1 MRTIV
6 CEQRPRST
14 SQVRT
19 VESNPQLTA
28 LPPSENDTADT
39 RAVCERSIAEGAFVL
54 AFTGPPSST
63 FRRFLRSGAAIVSR
77 GTSSVSGMLV
87 DHSPMSPS
95 QPAVSILFPSRLD
108 ATSATGPSCKCN
120 VASGVDVVWVPS
132 SEIWQICA
140 VRSCEAVTT
149 SSFSSLS
156 GGAVVCDGTMVKDVM
171 GAGCRGAV

>member
-28 LPPSENDTADT
+28 FPPSENATADT
-39 RAVCERSIAEGAFVL
+39 RAVCERSTAEGAFVL
-54 AFTGPPSST
+54 TVPPSCT
-63 FRRFLRSGAAIVSR
+63 FRLFLRSGAAIVST

-95 QPAVSILFPSRLD
+95 QPAVRMFFPSWLD
-108 ATSATGPSCKCN
+108 ATLATGASCKCS
-120 VASGVDVVWVPS
+120 VASGVEVVRVPS
-132 SEIWQICA
+132 SDKRQICA

-149 SSFSSLS
+149 
-156 GGAVVCDGTMVKDVM
+156 
-171 GAGCRGAV
+171 RR